1 MCVRAVLICVQ
12 TGTMGKACTVYK
24 DIGKLANDLLTKDFK
39 QVGKTT
45 VEIESKTASGVVSAV
60 VLPRRRS
67 SSHPRAGGLGLT
79 RVPRP
84 RTPRA
89 QTFTPKADK
98 EDKKGKTV
106 VSGELKA
113 AYMILPWL
121 EGIGTFTTAGGM
133 SSEFKATDL
142 LVKGLLITAECEKAM
157 ADGDKPAKGFFAKAN
172 MILEYKTDLMTCKT
186 SFDYI
191 KKDLLA
197 SCSTVYGAFTCGAD
211 CSLSPAGKLKKG
223 AIAFQC
229 VLPEYTVSGKY
240 EMDPAKS
247 DAVSCSLYHKVSPL
261 MQVGVAVKKPLSA
274 AAFGVDF
281 GCQYKL
287 DKDTTVKSKV
297 DADGKLS
304 LAYKQ
309 KISSLTT
316 MTLAAEIN
324 AVNLQASDHKFGLAL
339 NITP

>member
-1 MCVRAVLICVQ
+1 
-12 TGTMGKACTVYK
+12 MGKACTVYK

-45 VEIESKTASGVVSAV
+45 VEIESKTASGV
-60 VLPRRRS
+60 
-67 SSHPRAGGLGLT
+67 
-79 RVPRP
+79 
-84 RTPRA
+84 
-89 QTFTPKADK
+89 TFTPKADK

-142 LVKGLLITAECEKAM
+142 LMKGLLITAECEKAM

-223 AIAFQC
+223 ALAFQC